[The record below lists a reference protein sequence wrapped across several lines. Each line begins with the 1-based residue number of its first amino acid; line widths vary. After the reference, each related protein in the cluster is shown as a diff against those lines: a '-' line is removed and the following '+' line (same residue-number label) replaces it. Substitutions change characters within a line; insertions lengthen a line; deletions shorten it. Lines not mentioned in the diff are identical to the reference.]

1 MGKKSKTENII
12 VKICCIIAS
21 FALWLYIFNI
31 ENPIKEQKITVPV
44 NIVNKESMNELELAL
59 MPKEV
64 NTVTLIIKGN
74 VKDIYSVKAEDFKVE
89 ADLNSFGL
97 KKGENKIPVKVKKS
111 PGSIKIV
118 NEENLWTKITL
129 DKLKSKTVPIKIK
142 VTGTPKDGYAALNPI
157 IKEETATIY
166 GTETYINKVKE
177 VVGKCN
183 IEGKS
188 SEIKTNISL
197 QAKTYDGDIIN
208 EVSVEPSKVYV
219 KIALTRI
226 KRIPVNIR
234 LSEDISNNKNIES
247 ITPLQSEVEISGEE
261 EVIQNIKYIDTEMI
275 NINSIK
281 IGQENIESNLV
292 VPKGVILVSGNN
304 TIKLKVKFK
313 VIEDK
318 KEDEKNKDKDKE
330 ENKEDKIIEKK
341 ATKDINIINEP
352 KDKEVLLSQ
361 SNVTINMK
369 GNKDVIDK
377 INVDNIKC
385 YVDLKNVS
393 LGENI
398 VKVIVDMGDN
408 KIDYSVNLDSIKVTV
423 KEKQEE

>member
-219 KIALTRI
+219 KIPLTRI
-226 KRIPVNIR
+226 KRIPVNMR

-369 GNKDVIDK
+369 GNKDIIDK

>member
-219 KIALTRI
+219 KIPLTRI
-226 KRIPVNIR
+226 KRIPVNMR

-377 INVDNIKC
+377 INVNNIKC

>member
-219 KIALTRI
+219 KIPLTRI
-226 KRIPVNIR
+226 KRIPVNMR

-292 VPKGVILVSGNN
+292 VPKGVILVSDNN

-393 LGENI
+393 LGENT

>member
-64 NTVTLIIKGN
+64 NTVTLVIKGN

-219 KIALTRI
+219 KIPLTRI
-226 KRIPVNIR
+226 KRIPVNMR

>member
-219 KIALTRI
+219 KIPLTRI
-226 KRIPVNIR
+226 KRIPVNMR

>member
-59 MPKEV
+59 VPKEV

-111 PGSIKIV
+111 PGNIKIV

-142 VTGTPKDGYAALNPI
+142 VTGTPKDGYAALNPT

-183 IEGKS
+183 IDGKS

-197 QAKTYDGDIIN
+197 QAKTYEGDIID

-219 KIALTRI
+219 KIPLRRI
-226 KRIPVNIR
+226 KRVPVNMR

-247 ITPLQSEVEISGEE
+247 ITTLQSEVEISGEE

-281 IGQENIESNLV
+281 IGQENIESNLI

-369 GNKDVIDK
+369 GNKEVIDK
-377 INVDNIKC
+377 ININNIKC
-385 YVDLKNVS
+385 YVDLKNVN

>member
-74 VKDIYSVKAEDFKVE
+74 VKDIYSVKTEDFKVE

-129 DKLKSKTVPIKIK
+129 DKLKSKTVPVKIK

-219 KIALTRI
+219 KIPLTRI
-226 KRIPVNIR
+226 KRMPVNMR

-385 YVDLKNVS
+385 YVDLKNVN

>member
-44 NIVNKESMNELELAL
+44 NIVNKEGMNELELAL

-129 DKLKSKTVPIKIK
+129 DKLKSNTVPIKIK

-183 IEGKS
+183 IDGKS

-208 EVSVEPSKVYV
+208 DVSVEPSKVYV
-219 KIALTRI
+219 KIPLTRI
-226 KRIPVNIR
+226 KRVSVNMR

-292 VPKGVILVSGNN
+292 VPKGAILVSGNN

-385 YVDLKNVS
+385 YVDLKNVN

>member
-129 DKLKSKTVPIKIK
+129 DKLKSNTVPIKIK

-219 KIALTRI
+219 KIPLTRI
-226 KRIPVNIR
+226 KRVPVNMR

-385 YVDLKNVS
+385 YVDLKNVN

>member
-129 DKLKSKTVPIKIK
+129 DKLKSNTVPIKIK

-183 IEGKS
+183 IDGKS

-219 KIALTRI
+219 KIPLTRI
-226 KRIPVNIR
+226 KRVSVNMR

-292 VPKGVILVSGNN
+292 VPKGAILVSGNN

-361 SNVTINMK
+361 SNVTMNMK

-385 YVDLKNVS
+385 YVDLKNVN

>member
-59 MPKEV
+59 VPKEV

-111 PGSIKIV
+111 PDNIKIV

-142 VTGTPKDGYAALNPI
+142 VTGTPKDGYAALNPT

-183 IEGKS
+183 IDGKS

-197 QAKTYDGDIIN
+197 QAKTYEGDIID

-219 KIALTRI
+219 KIPLRRI
-226 KRIPVNIR
+226 KRVPVNMR

-281 IGQENIESNLV
+281 IGQENIESNLI

-369 GNKDVIDK
+369 GNKEVIDK
-377 INVDNIKC
+377 ININNIKC
-385 YVDLKNVS
+385 YVDLKNVN

>member
-1 MGKKSKTENII
+1 M
-12 VKICCIIAS
+12 
-21 FALWLYIFNI
+21 
-31 ENPIKEQKITVPV
+31 
-44 NIVNKESMNELELAL
+44 
-59 MPKEV
+59 
-64 NTVTLIIKGN
+64 
-74 VKDIYSVKAEDFKVE
+74 
-89 ADLNSFGL
+89 
-97 KKGENKIPVKVKKS
+97 
-111 PGSIKIV
+111 
-118 NEENLWTKITL
+118 
-129 DKLKSKTVPIKIK
+129 
-142 VTGTPKDGYAALNPI
+142 
-157 IKEETATIY
+157 
-166 GTETYINKVKE
+166 
-177 VVGKCN
+177 
-183 IEGKS
+183 
-188 SEIKTNISL
+188 
-197 QAKTYDGDIIN
+197 
-208 EVSVEPSKVYV
+208 
-219 KIALTRI
+219 
-226 KRIPVNIR
+226 R

-281 IGQENIESNLV
+281 IGQENIESNLI

-369 GNKDVIDK
+369 GNKEVIDK
-377 INVDNIKC
+377 ININNIKC
-385 YVDLKNVS
+385 YVDLKNVN

>member
-142 VTGTPKDGYAALNPI
+142 VTGTPKDGYAALDPI

-188 SEIKTNISL
+188 SEIKTNVSL
-197 QAKTYDGDIIN
+197 QAKTYDGDIID

-219 KIALTRI
+219 KISLTRI
-226 KRIPVNIR
+226 KRVPVNMR

-292 VPKGVILVSGNN
+292 VPKGVILVKGNN

-377 INVDNIKC
+377 INVNNIKC